1 MRVFPLIRVPK
12 ARAFARRLRKL
23 RRDLL
28 VGRAL
33 MILECLA
40 FAIALAALLYRR
52 GEFAEWVKENPL
64 LATLVLAAAIFVLLH
79 IALARRLR
87 SVIERRFAPPP
98 YDERRILFDLGQE
111 ARAATNID
119 ELYSSIVFKIAA
131 ALQSSNV
138 SVFVRDEA
146 TGDFFCRASWPEPA
160 QGAAE
165 TEPLALS
172 RNFFVVRRLRHLA
185 SPLIVEP
192 EELEIWGQALSLA
205 PAALRDSRLRERE
218 LLLRVKAY
226 LMIQIRIKDQL
237 IGILSL
243 GPRRAPHKY
252 SQADKDMLVSVAGE
266 MAFVI
271 ENSRLA
277 ERMVAEERLR
287 RELVLATQV
296 QQRLFPTHPPVSTGA
311 EMSGFCQPARGVGG
325 DYYDFL
331 SLDHGRIGIAVA
343 DVAGKGISAA
353 LLMSS
358 VQASLRSQAMIQ
370 DGLPEATG
378 SLVSLVS
385 NLNRLLFRSTGGTT
399 YVTFFY
405 AQLDVKTRQLTYVN
419 AGHNPPLLLRS
430 RDRAGAPPVSDCSSL
445 TTGGTIIGMF
455 DHCQYEQET
464 IQLRAG
470 DLLIAYTDGVTEA
483 LNAFGDEFG
492 EERLLD
498 ALQDAA
504 NLSAEET
511 RDFIV
516 KRVAEWCGSAP
527 QHDDLTFIILKV
539 S

>member
-28 VGRAL
+28 FGRAL
-33 MILECLA
+33 LVVEFLV
-40 FAIALAALLYRR
+40 FAVALLVLLYRSR
-52 GEFAEWVKENPL
+52 DFAEWVEEHPFV
-64 LATLVLAAAIFVLLH
+64 ATLILVTATFVLLH
-79 IALARRLR
+79 LALARRVR

-119 ELYSSIVFKIAA
+119 ELYNSIVFRIAA

-138 SVFVRDEA
+138 SVFVRDDV
-146 TGDFFCRASWPEPA
+146 TGDFFCRALWPEPA
-160 QGAAE
+160 SD
-165 TEPLALS
+165 PLEKEQLVLS

-192 EELEIWGQALSLA
+192 EELDIWGQALSLA
-205 PAALRDSRLRERE
+205 PPALRQSRLRERE
-218 LLLRVKAY
+218 LLQRVKAY

-252 SQADKDMLVSVAGE
+252 SQADKDMLISVAGE

-311 EMSGFCQPARGVGG
+311 ELSGFCQPARGVGG

-370 DGLPEATG
+370 DGSPETGG
-378 SLVSLVS
+378 SLVTLVS

-430 RDRAGAPPVSDCSSL
+430 KERAGAPPVSACSSL

-455 DHCQYEQET
+455 DQCHYEEET

-483 LNAFGDEFG
+483 LNAYGEEFG

-498 ALQDAA
+498 ALREAGD
-504 NLSAEET
+504 LSAEET
-511 RDFIV
+511 RDFVV
-516 KRVAEWCGSAP
+516 KRVAEWCGS
-527 QHDDLTFIILKV
+527 
-539 S
+539 